1 MTDPHDFS
9 DVSFEQ
15 LAKAFVYPPRIIPL
29 GLRHVG
35 SDGQIVV
42 VSHVEIWPWR
52 VVVQGARTRSQAEID
67 ALRPRFHQPS
77 MPDTDLLRDMPV
89 DQPTITVVTGE
100 VDPTSRNVWRKN
112 IDANERWY
120 SAWDITD
127 DVGTEYWFVGHPRRQ
142 NERIEDF
149 AIERHPQPPTT
160 ATELRL
166 ATPLGPVI
174 RIPLTSREN

>member
-1 MTDPHDFS
+1 
-9 DVSFEQ
+9 
-15 LAKAFVYPPRIIPL
+15 
-29 GLRHVG
+29 
-35 SDGQIVV
+35 
-42 VSHVEIWPWR
+42 
-52 VVVQGARTRSQAEID
+52 
-67 ALRPRFHQPS
+67 
-77 MPDTDLLRDMPV
+77 MPV

-100 VDPTSRNVWRKN
+100 VDPTSRDVWRKN